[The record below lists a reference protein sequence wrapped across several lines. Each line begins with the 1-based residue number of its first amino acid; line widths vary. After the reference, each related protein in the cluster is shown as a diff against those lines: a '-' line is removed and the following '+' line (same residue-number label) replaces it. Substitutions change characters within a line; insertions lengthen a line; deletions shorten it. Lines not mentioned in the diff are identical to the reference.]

1 MDTPRAPRFTFID
14 AVNFLGAV
22 MISLWMSGFATYAL
36 WYNTMSDPLLKG
48 CCELSDNQYRMLH
61 GKYLN
66 NMTLLKLNR
75 TWFLERL
82 PDCVIVIN
90 STQQLAPQRCCN
102 ERHLLSLTMPS
113 DAFKIYERPLNC
125 GHVACKNISNRFKM
139 GFYTFLL
146 FCVAHWLAYSNVKAA
161 YTYPR
166 RVAEIRRVQARMAA
180 RERREVAQ
188 TQTMPAAGQ

>member
-14 AVNFLGAV
+14 GVNFLGAV
-22 MISLWMSGFATYAL
+22 MISLWDEWRCNIRPL
-36 WYNTMSDPLLKG
+36 LLKG

-75 TWFLERL
+75 TWFLEHL

-113 DAFKIYERPLNC
+113 DAFKRLCSGI
-125 GHVACKNISNRFKM
+125 M
-139 GFYTFLL
+139 
-146 FCVAHWLAYSNVKAA
+146 
-161 YTYPR
+161 
-166 RVAEIRRVQARMAA
+166 
-180 RERREVAQ
+180 
-188 TQTMPAAGQ
+188 